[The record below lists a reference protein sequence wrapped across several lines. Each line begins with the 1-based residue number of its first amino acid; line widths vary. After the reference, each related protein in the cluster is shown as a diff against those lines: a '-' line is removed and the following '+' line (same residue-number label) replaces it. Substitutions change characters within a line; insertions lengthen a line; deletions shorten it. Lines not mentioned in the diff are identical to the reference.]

1 MSETKVDTDA
11 TEKPKAGA
19 ATAEPKAAQQDSKAT
34 SATADAKKATAAKTD
49 AKQGSETEAAQPG
62 PKLRW
67 VRGGI
72 PLALGLLIEFCICA
86 ADKQF
91 RWGVPVG
98 ILAVAIAAW
107 GALDLSGSFDDAP
120 DRVAGKVHI
129 RDLVGHLAA
138 VGGSLVLTLLL
149 ITLAVAGYTPAIAN
163 AVLITTAFLALVV
176 SVYKLGEHLGAWGV
190 DETGVTRTM
199 FRRHGF
205 WVVGLGTVLYL
216 PMLGSYSLS
225 DPWETHY
232 GEVAREILSRDDW
245 ISTWWAQDGWFW
257 SKPVL
262 NFWTE
267 ALSMALFGAGYKPDQ
282 MLAGASRGLTPW
294 PEWAIRMPVFILTI
308 TALYLLYK
316 GVSKV
321 FGRRAGMLGA
331 MVLAT
336 TPYWYLIAHQTMTDM
351 PFVAAMTSAMGLLL
365 LGMHTDPDREV
376 KVYELQVGKASIRL
390 SGFHLVFGAILMCVI
405 PQVIYLLTRNVDLV
419 LTADK
424 LGFRWHEDVFFAGSG
439 RGNAGLPGNQGWT
452 ETHPANKDMRPVF
465 QGLLWA
471 GVTVLL
477 FWINRTERRLSR
489 LYFLM
494 AWFFAAISTMGKG
507 PAGFALP
514 MLCAGAYVF
523 ATAKWKKILEI
534 ELLSG
539 VLIIAAVALPWYVAM
554 YMRHGQPFTDRLL
567 FHDMWKRAL
576 THVHDTNVGDDVSFR
591 YFIWQLGY
599 GLFPWTGLVP
609 VGLVWWA
616 RRSDDAGKGKGDV
629 AVFLTMW
636 FVFAF
641 ALFTGMLTKF
651 HHYIFPAVPPAA
663 MLTGIV
669 LDHMIGRRE
678 LSAAGRW
685 SLAGYAGSIAT
696 GMALLIYGF
705 FRLFPGRLLGNVE
718 ADTMAARPGVLWL
731 AIPCIIIGAAII
743 FAGVRYFGAS
753 KSEGAPLEDDADVV
767 GDEPQGET
775 DYRSAPQAHKPQ
787 PKYVYEEVLLGAAG
801 IGAAV
806 LVALCGRDMTVHP
819 KGDVNGQARL
829 MHLFTYNYGRAWP
842 ESLDFSGM
850 IAAFAL
856 VATGLMVL
864 LVFRKFRQHVVV
876 ASLAMA
882 GVWALWALD
891 IYMIKT
897 ANHWGQ
903 RDTILAYYKDRAGPE
918 QPIIAY
924 QMNWKGE
931 NFYTSNRIPAYVSSG
946 SKFTQWIQDE
956 KNKGV
961 KTMYFV
967 TEHGRKNGLKNELG
981 AGVKTFDAITS
992 TWLDNKFGLFKATF
1006 E

>member
-11 TEKPKAGA
+11 TEKPKAA
-19 ATAEPKAAQQDSKAT
+19 
-34 SATADAKKATAAKTD
+34 
-49 AKQGSETEAAQPG
+49 AKQGSETEAAAPG

-72 PLALGLLIEFCICA
+72 PLALGLLIEFCLCA

-120 DRVAGKVHI
+120 ERVAGKVHI
-129 RDLVGHLAA
+129 RDLAGHLAA
-138 VGGSLVLTLLL
+138 VGGSLLLTLVLL
-149 ITLAVAGYTPAIAN
+149 TVAVAGYTGVIAN
-163 AVLITTAFLALVV
+163 AVLITIAFLALVV

-190 DETGVTRTM
+190 DDTGVTRTM
-199 FRRHGF
+199 FRRQGF
-205 WVVGLGTVLYL
+205 WVVVVGTVLYL

-267 ALSMALFGAGYKPDQ
+267 ALSMALLGAGYKPDQ
-282 MLAGASRGLTPW
+282 MLIGASHGLTPW

-336 TPYWYLIAHQTMTDM
+336 MPHWFFIAHQTMTDM

-365 LGMHTDPDREV
+365 LGMHTDPEKEV
-376 KVYELQVGKASIRL
+376 KLYELDLGRTKLRL

-405 PQVIYLLTRNVDLV
+405 PQVIYLITRNVDLV

-452 ETHPANKDMRPVF
+452 ETHAANKDMRPVF
-465 QGLLWA
+465 QGALWA
-471 GVTVLL
+471 GITVLL

-494 AWFFAAISTMGKG
+494 AWVFAAISTMGKG

-591 YFIWQLGY
+591 YFVWQLGY
-599 GLFPWTGLVP
+599 AMFPWTGLVP

-616 RRSDDAGKGKGDV
+616 RRSDDSGKGKGDV

-641 ALFTGMLTKF
+641 ALFTAMLTKF

-678 LSAAGRW
+678 LSGAGRW
-685 SLAGYAGSIAT
+685 SLAGYAGSVAT
-696 GMALLIYGF
+696 GMGLLIYGF

-718 ADTMAARPGVLWL
+718 ADTMAARPGVIWL
-731 AIPCIIIGAAII
+731 AIPCIIIGVAVVV
-743 FAGVRYFGAS
+743 AGVVYFGAK
-753 KSEGAPLEDDADVV
+753 KSEGAPMEDDADV
-767 GDEPQGET
+767 GIDEAGREP
-775 DYRSAPQAHKPQ
+775 DYRSAPQSHKTQ

-801 IGAAV
+801 VGAAV
-806 LVALCGRDMTVHP
+806 VVALCGRDLTVHP

-829 MHLFTYNYGRAWP
+829 LHLFTYNYGRAWP

-850 IAAFAL
+850 IAAFSL

-864 LVFRKFRQHVVV
+864 LVFRKFRQHVVA

-882 GVWALWALD
+882 GIWTLWALD
-891 IYMIKT
+891 IYMVKT

-903 RDTILAYYKDRAGPE
+903 RDTILAYYADRKGPE

-946 SKFTQWIQDE
+946 SKFTEWVQGE

-981 AGVKTFDAITS
+981 AGVQTFDAVTS
-992 TWLDNKFGLFKATF
+992 TWLDNKFGIFKVTF